1 MARRAR
7 PGPNL
12 RIHAAGTT
20 GPATFQRH
28 AALRAYAAMF
38 PGRGK
43 NFEPIAWTVCPD
55 ASATLALSWIFRGF
69 ILRDGA
75 EFIILAAM
83 LTRLSDSTFTLK
95 YPSTDALFRGG
106 YNEGIYIE
114 FPSCGRLYRRRHD
127 LGHL

>member
-1 MARRAR
+1 
-7 PGPNL
+7 
-12 RIHAAGTT
+12 
-20 GPATFQRH
+20 
-28 AALRAYAAMF
+28 MF

-69 ILRDGA
+69 ILRYGA

-106 YNEGIYIE
+106 VQ
-114 FPSCGRLYRRRHD
+114 
-127 LGHL
+127 